1 MLKFDRQGLIPVA
14 IQDDTTNEV
23 LMLAF
28 MNEEAYRLT
37 RETGYTHF
45 YSRSRNTIWR
55 KGEQS
60 GHAQEVR
67 AIFVNCEENSLLIR
81 VKQHGGAACHT
92 GYRSCYY
99 RRILPDGSYE
109 TIAER
114 VFDPQAVYGTAGR
127 DASGDGDERATAHP
141 QNNLVNEVGDWGER
155 ATARVPAP
163 HPHHPRPYNER
174 GDLGSALESRLRK
187 LYDVYL
193 FLRDRDLSEQSNT
206 SRLLH
211 ESMEP
216 ASGTAGYLLSRLAD
230 EMQELLG
237 VLSGEHVHAGRQ
249 QDAILE
255 GSQVGYWL
263 MLLAASHR
271 LRYEDFMP
279 HLAMYDAWSRRRDAV
294 NRVQPM
300 ESAIQGGH
308 VASYP
313 SDDADEIID
322 EAEFIAPEQECL
334 TLLRSNERAAIVRG
348 LQAGF
353 EVVGRAC
360 AEAGVSVLDPAE
372 YDLEQMR
379 RKGLVE

>member
-1 MLKFDRQGLIPVA
+1 MTRNAISLQKDYQYAMLKFDRQGLIPVA
-14 IQDDTTNEV
+14 IQDDATNEV

-92 GYRSCYY
+92 GYHSCYY

-114 VFDPQAVYGTAGR
+114 VFDPQAVYGTAGQE
-127 DASGDGDERATAHP
+127 DIKI
-141 QNNLVNEVGDWGER
+141 V
-155 ATARVPAP
+155 
-163 HPHHPRPYNER
+163 
-174 GDLGSALESRLRK
+174 LESDLRK

-211 ESMEP
+211 ESLEP

-237 VLSGEHVHAGRQ
+237 VLSGEHVHAGKQ
-249 QDAILE
+249 QDTILE

-271 LRYEDFMP
+271 LRYDDFIP
-279 HLAMYDAWSRRRDAV
+279 HLAMCDAWFRRRDEIH
-294 NRVQPM
+294 RVHAAGS
-300 ESAIQGGH
+300 EGRDEGEASRSADRGGRDSSRPYDGRE
-308 VASYP
+308 A
-313 SDDADEIID
+313 ID
-322 EAEFIAPEQECL
+322 EAGFIAPEQVCL
-334 TLLRSNERAAIVRG
+334 NLLRSDEPAEIVRG

-353 EVVGRAC
+353 EMVGRAC
-360 AEAGVSVLDPAE
+360 AEAGVSVLAPAE

-379 RKGLVE
+379 KKGLVE